1 MQAAGG
7 DVLAKYG
14 IDAYS
19 NGKKIDSSKI
29 NWSSAQ
35 PLNLSYKQAPGKDN
49 PLGFLKINFASSNS
63 VYMHDSP
70 KESIFGRNFR
80 AASSGCV
87 RVQNIEKLAT
97 WLLEGQ
103 KGWSEDQVQRI
114 KESGQR
120 GNVKLKHPVPL
131 FFTYVTAWATPDG
144 VVQFRP
150 DLYQKDGV
158 GEIAAAY

>member
-1 MQAAGG
+1 
-7 DVLAKYG
+7 
-14 IDAYS
+14 
-19 NGKKIDSSKI
+19 
-29 NWSSAQ
+29 
-35 PLNLSYKQAPGKDN
+35 
-49 PLGFLKINFASSNS
+49 
-63 VYMHDSP
+63 
-70 KESIFGRNFR
+70 
-80 AASSGCV
+80 V

-131 FFTYVTAWATPDG
+131 FFTYITAWATPDG